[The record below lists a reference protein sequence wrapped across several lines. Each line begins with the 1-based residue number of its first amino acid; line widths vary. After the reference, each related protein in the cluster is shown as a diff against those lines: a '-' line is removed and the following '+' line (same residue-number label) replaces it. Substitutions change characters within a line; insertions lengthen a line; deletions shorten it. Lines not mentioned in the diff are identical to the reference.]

1 MTSSH
6 PARAAELARA
16 RGLRLD
22 EEMLYVQLDDGR
34 EVGVPIAWFPRLAD
48 ATKEQRG
55 RWEFIGR
62 GVGIHWP
69 DVDEDIS
76 VAALLAQPV

>member
-6 PARAAELARA
+6 QARAAEFARA
-16 RGLRLD
+16 RGLRFD
-22 EEMLYVQLDDGR
+22 NEMLYVQLDDGR
-34 EVGVPIAWFPRLAD
+34 EVGVPIAWFPRLAN

-55 RWEFIGR
+55 RWEFIGC

-69 DVDEDIS
+69 DIDEDIS
-76 VAALLAQPV
+76 VAALLARSV